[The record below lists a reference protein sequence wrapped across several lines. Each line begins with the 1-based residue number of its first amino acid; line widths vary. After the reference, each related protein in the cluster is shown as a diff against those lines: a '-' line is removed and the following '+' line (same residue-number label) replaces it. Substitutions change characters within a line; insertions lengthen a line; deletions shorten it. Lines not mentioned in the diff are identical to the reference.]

1 MFVDGRDRLDIACD
15 CDAVIGGDGLV
26 ISIAAASI
34 IAKVTRDRLMCA
46 LAQDCP
52 GYGFESH
59 KGYSVPE
66 HLEALDRLGPTVH
79 HRRFF
84 APVVA
89 AREKHQPRTIED
101 GIAAMETQV
110 SLEIVGCGADVVASI
125 GCGLSYASCQANRCF
140 SALTR
145 QTRSLSGD
153 DGHSVPV
160 GQARIGHFGRFM
172 RFTSLIIELIRA
184 RPRLVVW
191 LVVLLQAA
199 LWLIVPLLL
208 YRSPPGDLATV
219 LAYGREYQ
227 VGTDLGPPLA
237 FWLADIAFRAAGNHM
252 FGVYLLAQ
260 LCSIATFWTLYLLA
274 RAIVGGQ
281 QAVLAV
287 LLTMTVTAFSSPGLE
302 FGPLVLAR
310 PLWAL
315 LLLHSWQLI
324 GQNRRNAW
332 FAWSIEAGLLL
343 LTTSAAI
350 GLLLLVAGFALAT
363 ERGRRTLMS
372 FDPLFALLVIVV
384 LALPYLIWLIRA
396 DTLALPHWP
405 AMADLSARALH
416 WAALLGGLLLAISG
430 IVLLVAAQLR
440 LVRPQS
446 GRGADHLS
454 AAGRSAGA
462 RFRLFLRDRPGAV
475 RQPDL
480 RPVRF
485 RSRRR
490 AAPASRLLMSGL
502 AAIVAT
508 GDLVHLRRQ
517 RLLRSV
523 WAAAVVA
530 PALAVLA
537 TTIFLPWTGG
547 GEVTTS
553 LPARAIAN
561 FFGDSFERRTNQPL
575 RAVTGDAQLAALIS
589 LDAGRPHLLLDATP
603 ERTPWL
609 TLAKFN
615 ETGGVVVWRA
625 SDTVGTPPADIAQRF
640 PGLVPEV
647 PRAFEW
653 FVTGRQPLLRIGW
666 AIVRPKTP

>member
-1 MFVDGRDRLDIACD
+1 
-15 CDAVIGGDGLV
+15 
-26 ISIAAASI
+26 
-34 IAKVTRDRLMCA
+34 
-46 LAQDCP
+46 
-52 GYGFESH
+52 
-59 KGYSVPE
+59 
-66 HLEALDRLGPTVH
+66 
-79 HRRFF
+79 
-84 APVVA
+84 
-89 AREKHQPRTIED
+89 
-101 GIAAMETQV
+101 
-110 SLEIVGCGADVVASI
+110 
-125 GCGLSYASCQANRCF
+125 
-140 SALTR
+140 
-145 QTRSLSGD
+145 
-153 DGHSVPV
+153 
-160 GQARIGHFGRFM
+160 M

-260 LCSIATFWTLYLLA
+260 LCGVAMFWTLYLLA

-287 LLTMTVTAFSSPGLE
+287 LLTMTVVAFSSPGLE

-363 ERGRRTLMS
+363 LRGRRMLMS

-396 DTLALPHWP
+396 DTMALPHWP
-405 AMADLSARALH
+405 ATADLSARALH
-416 WAALLGGLLLAISG
+416 WGALLGGLLFAISG
-430 IVLLVAAQLR
+430 IVLLVVVNSGWFAPNPEEAPIIY
-440 LVRPQS
+440 RPPVDPLARDFVYFFALGPALLGSLIS
-446 GRGADHLS
+446 G
-454 AAGRSAGA
+454 
-462 RFRLFLRDRPGAV
+462 FF
-475 RQPDL
+475 DL
-480 RPVRF
+480 RGV
-485 RSRRR
+485 SGGVGV
-490 AAPASRLLMSGL
+490 ALLTSGL

-508 GDLVHLRRQ
+508 GDLVLLRRQ
-517 RLLRSV
+517 RLLRSI
-523 WAAAVVA
+523 WAAAIVA
-530 PALAVLA
+530 PAIAILA
-537 TTIFLPWTGG
+537 TTLFLPWTGS
-547 GEVTTS
+547 GEVATS

-561 FFGDSFERRTNQPL
+561 FFGDSFERRTNQRL
-575 RAVTGDAQLAALIS
+575 RAVTGDAQLAALIA
-589 LDAGRPHLLLDATP
+589 LDAGRPHLLLDAAP
-603 ERTPWL
+603 EQTLWL
-609 TLAKFN
+609 NLAKFN